1 MDFQHIIGHEDI
13 IRHFKSSIEMDRVGH
28 AYIICGEDESG
39 RSSLAFSFAK
49 TLQCEVGGF
58 DPCNECPSCK
68 KADSG
73 NHPDIIMIQHE
84 KSNLISVEEVRTL
97 PMYYA

>member
-39 RSSLAFSFAK
+39 RSSLAFSFVSLTPLTTEYSK
-49 TLQCEVGGF
+49 L
-58 DPCNECPSCK
+58 K
-68 KADSG
+68 
-73 NHPDIIMIQHE
+73 
-84 KSNLISVEEVRTL
+84 RL
-97 PMYYA
+97 PVCS

>member
-13 IRHFKSSIEMDRVGH
+13 IRHFKSSIEQNRVGH

-49 TLQCEVGGF
+49 RMSLLQKGRF
-58 DPCNECPSCK
+58 RQS
-68 KADSG
+68 SG
-73 NHPDIIMIQHE
+73 YHHG
-84 KSNLISVEEVRTL
+84 
-97 PMYYA
+97 AA